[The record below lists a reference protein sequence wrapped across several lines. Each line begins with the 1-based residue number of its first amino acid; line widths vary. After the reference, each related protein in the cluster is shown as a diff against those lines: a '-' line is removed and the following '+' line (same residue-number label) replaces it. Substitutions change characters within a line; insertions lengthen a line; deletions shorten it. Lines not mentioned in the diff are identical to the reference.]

1 MLAERLH
8 AERATAV
15 ATSATLA
22 AAGDM
27 RYSAGRIGMP
37 EADSLQLGS
46 PFDYRSATLLAAL
59 DDLPAPD
66 QRSYGR
72 ASGEAIAELAIASG
86 GRALALFTSHA
97 ALREAAEYAR
107 PLLDREGIATLVQ
120 GAQGNPRQ
128 LTDALKLDPRSVI
141 FGTASFWEGVD
152 IRGEA
157 LSLLVIARLPFA
169 VPTDPIYRARSEQF
183 DNPFGDYALPSAILR
198 FRQGFGRL
206 IRDRNDR
213 GVVAI
218 LDRRI
223 FEKSYGRQFAGALP
237 DCTRVKGPAEL
248 VAQRTREWLAR

>member
-1 MLAERLH
+1 MLAEHLH
-8 AERATAV
+8 ADRATV
-15 ATSATLA
+15 IATSATLA
-22 AAGDM
+22 AGGDM
-27 RYSAGRIGMP
+27 RYSASRIGMP

-46 PFDYRSATLLAAL
+46 PFDYRSATLLAAV

-66 QRSYGR
+66 QRSHS
-72 ASGEAIAELAIASG
+72 AACGEAIASLAAAAG
-86 GRALALFTSHA
+86 GRTLALFTSHA
-97 ALREAAEYAR
+97 SLREAAAAAR
-107 PLLDREGIATLVQ
+107 PLLEREGISVLVQ
-120 GAQGNPRQ
+120 GDDGNPRQ
-128 LTDALKLDPRSVI
+128 LTDALKLDARSVI

-183 DNPFGDYALPSAILR
+183 DSPFGEYALPSAILR

-223 FEKSYGRQFAGALP
+223 FEKSYGRQFVSALP
-237 DCTRVKGPAEL
+237 ECSKVKGPVDV
-248 VAQRTREWLAR
+248 VAQRTHEWLAR